1 MRVAVAGV
9 HDAETR
15 LRQARV
21 EPRAV
26 RTVAVDVEPQRREPT
41 GRVGRDL
48 PEAGQLREGDGV
60 RAVAEV
66 VRRPRGVR
74 QRASEAGQG
83 AARLALCE
91 SALDRR
97 RTRTHRRILA
107 GAFFQTRTSLGG
119 VRYAFQ
125 AISARGPS

>member
-15 LRQARV
+15 FRQARV

-60 RAVAEV
+60 RAVANCPLRCPARAQADGSPGRLSV
-66 VRRPRGVR
+66 VFYGNSRLLGPY
-74 QRASEAGQG
+74 G
-83 AARLALCE
+83 A
-91 SALDRR
+91 
-97 RTRTHRRILA
+97 
-107 GAFFQTRTSLGG
+107 
-119 VRYAFQ
+119 
-125 AISARGPS
+125 